1 MCGMPALYHPQR
13 HIVPHL
19 AELAGHEEVTLTLY
33 CRAIRLGRS
42 ARVGSRRLSRIVCHR
57 RPGPNVPYQLYYA
70 YISHDHIRSRG
81 ARFVC
86 VRSPISSPRPSLRP
100 SSARRTRDTTTVL
113 RSDNRVTTHES
124 RRVTKMEPTDTIG
137 IAVVH
142 LDRSSSRVAST
153 DADTGRRPTPG
164 RRAR

>member
-1 MCGMPALYHPQR
+1 MPALYHPQR

-42 ARVGSRRLSRIVCHR
+42 ARLGYCIVCHR

-100 SSARRTRDTTTVL
+100 SSARRTRDTTTSFTE
-113 RSDNRVTTHES
+113 RQSRHDSRVTSRHQDGTHRHDWDCSGTPRPLEL
-124 RRVTKMEPTDTIG
+124 
-137 IAVVH
+137 A
-142 LDRSSSRVAST
+142 SRVHRRGHGTETHA
-153 DADTGRRPTPG
+153 RPT
-164 RRAR
+164 RTLTANS